1 MAEKILSTRIQLK
14 YDSYEKWTS
23 EAGAAVVLK
32 AGEVGICAIP
42 SGSSAVN
49 GDNTRP
55 QILFKVG
62 DGTSAFSALPWAS
75 AKAADVYDWAK
86 QANLPVTKEG
96 TGNVVASIAWDEA
109 TKGIKFTTASVATSE
124 GLEDVQTNLTNLTT
138 KVNAMYTNEQID
150 TAVAD
155 AKKAGTDAAAA
166 LEAYKT
172 TNDAAVALKADQTAL
187 DAVSAVAN
195 AAATQTALQEEI
207 DRAKAA
213 EKVNADAIERLT
225 KGVSQEEIDS
235 VNDLIEYV
243 NTHGPEVTQMK
254 ADIAANTK
262 AISDEATRADTEE
275 KRLAGLISANAED
288 IQENAAAIA
297 KIANGETVVTN
308 AENATKATQDAA
320 GNVIVDTYE
329 TKSDAAAK
337 LAEAKKHAD
346 DLIAGLDVE
355 DAAVAGQ
362 YVSAVSEADGKITV
376 TRADLPTLTGGAEA
390 TADASIVSG
399 VTVSGHEVTVAKKTI
414 TTTAN
419 NGLKVTGSAD
429 TVNID
434 IDSNVVF
441 VLDGGS
447 ATRLVD

>member
-32 AGEVGICAIP
+32 AGEIGICAIP

-124 GLEDVQTNLTNLTT
+124 GLGQVQTDLTNLTS

-166 LEAYKT
+166 LDTYKT
-172 TNDAAVALKADQTAL
+172 ANDAAVALKADQSAL
-187 DAVSAVAN
+187 EA
-195 AAATQTALQEEI
+195 EI
-207 DRAKAA
+207 ARAQAA
-213 EKVNADAIERLT
+213 EKANADAIALLT
-225 KGVSQEEIDS
+225 NGVDQDK
-235 VNDLIEYV
+235 VDGVKDLIDYV
-243 NTHGPEVTQMK
+243 EEHGTEVTGMK
-254 ADIAANTK
+254 
-262 AISDEATRADTEE
+262 EATAAAKQAADD
-275 KRLAGLISANAED
+275 AQASADANAE
-288 IQENAAAIA
+288 AIA
-297 KIANGETVVTN
+297 KIANGDTKVTN
-308 AENATKATQDAA
+308 AANADNATKATQDAA

-329 TKSDAAAK
+329 TKADAGQKLQDAK
-337 LAEAKKHAD
+337 DYA
-346 DLIAGLDVE
+346 AGLVNDLNVE
-355 DAAVAGQ
+355 DNAVAGQ
-362 YVSAVSEADGKITV
+362 YVSAVSEANGKITV

-390 TADASIVSG
+390 AADASIVSG

>member
-86 QANLPVTKEG
+86 QASLPVTKEG
-96 TGNVVASIAWDEA
+96 TGNVVADITWDEA

-124 GLEDVQTNLTNLTT
+124 GLGQVQTNIANLTE
-138 KVNAMYTNEQID
+138 KVNAMYTNDQID
-150 TAVAD
+150 AAVAD

-172 TNDAAVALKADQTAL
+172 ANDAAVAKKADQSAL
-187 DAVSAVAN
+187 EAEIAR
-195 AAATQTALQEEI
+195 AL
-207 DRAKAA
+207 KAEQA
-213 EKVNADAIERLT
+213 NADAITLLT
-225 KGVSQEEIDS
+225 DGVDQDK
-235 VNDLIEYV
+235 VDGVKDLIAYV
-243 NTHGPEVTQMK
+243 EKHGTEVTGMK
-254 ADIAANTK
+254 AATAAAQK
-262 AISDEATRADTEE
+262 AADG
-275 KRLAGLISANAED
+275 AQASANA
-288 IQENAAAIA
+288 NAEAIA
-297 KIANGETVVTN
+297 KIAKGETKVTN
-308 AENATKATQDAA
+308 ATNADNATKATQDAA
-320 GNVIVDTYE
+320 GNVIVETYE
-329 TKSDAAAK
+329 TKTDASQKLQDAK
-337 LAEAKKHAD
+337 DHATG
-346 DLIAGLDVE
+346 LINGLNVE

-362 YVSAVSEADGKITV
+362 YVSAVSEANGKITV

-390 TADASIVSG
+390 AADASIVSG
-399 VTVSGHEVTVAKKTI
+399 VTVSGHAVTVAKKTI

>member
-86 QANLPVTKEG
+86 QASLPVIKEG
-96 TGNVVASIAWDEA
+96 TGNVVSDITWDEA

-124 GLEDVQTNLTNLTT
+124 GLGQVQTNLANLTE
-138 KVNAMYTNEQID
+138 KVNAMYTNDQID
-150 TAVAD
+150 AVVAD

-172 TNDAAVALKADQTAL
+172 ANDAAVAKKADQSAL
-187 DAVSAVAN
+187 EA
-195 AAATQTALQEEI
+195 EI
-207 DRAKAA
+207 ARAEAA
-213 EKVNADAIERLT
+213 EKANADAIALLT
-225 KGVSQEEIDS
+225 NGVDQDK
-235 VNDLIEYV
+235 VDGVKDLIAYV
-243 NTHGPEVTQMK
+243 EEHGTEVTGMK
-254 ADIAANTK
+254 AATAAAQK
-262 AISDEATRADTEE
+262 AADD
-275 KRLAGLISANAED
+275 AQASANA
-288 IQENAAAIA
+288 NAEAIA
-297 KIANGETVVTN
+297 KIANGETKVTN
-308 AENATKATQDAA
+308 ATNADNATKATQDAA
-320 GNVIVDTYE
+320 GNVIVETYE
-329 TKSDAAAK
+329 TKTDAAAK

-346 DLIAGLDVE
+346 DLIAGLDAE

-362 YVSAVSEADGKITV
+362 YVSAVSETDGKITV
-376 TRADLPTLTGGAEA
+376 TRADLPTFTGGAEA
-390 TADASIVSG
+390 AADASIVSG
-399 VTVSGHEVTVAKKTI
+399 VTVSGHAVTVAKKTI

-419 NGLKVTGSAD
+419 SGLKVTGSAD

-447 ATRLVD
+447 STRLVD